1 MINLR
6 NKKIIVTFLMHL
18 GDLILI
24 TPFLQVLRRH
34 AQGSE
39 ITLVVDEKV
48 ADVVRYNPNI
58 DHLVTVDKKGKDNS
72 VRALWRIGRHLHQHH
87 YDILINL
94 HPNERTSFLAAV
106 IHAKQFVGM
115 SHFLVRPLMDRYTR
129 LDRIHLHAADM
140 YINVLAQLGIDDYR
154 SDGLQF
160 FTCKAWDD
168 KATEFYRTQ
177 GVHNSDEAMVKEA
190 TSQMES
196 DPIIATGKFTIG
208 ELASAIRCC
217 SLFITNDSGPMHVA
231 VSQGVPLVALYGP
244 SNPKLYGPY
253 TDRAIVLEST
263 NHYEVGKSMKQII
276 REGNYKGISVIPMS
290 QVIAAGEELLS
301 RYYGRK

>member
-1 MINLR
+1 
-6 NKKIIVTFLMHL
+6 
-18 GDLILI
+18 
-24 TPFLQVLRRH
+24 
-34 AQGSE
+34 
-39 ITLVVDEKV
+39 
-48 ADVVRYNPNI
+48 
-58 DHLVTVDKKGKDNS
+58 
-72 VRALWRIGRHLHQHH
+72 
-87 YDILINL
+87 
-94 HPNERTSFLAAV
+94 
-106 IHAKQFVGM
+106 
-115 SHFLVRPLMDRYTR
+115 MDRYTR

-160 FTCKAWDD
+160 FTCKAGMTSDGILPYPGRPQQRCPHRLQ
-168 KATEFYRTQ
+168 YRQ
-177 GVHNSDEAMVKEA
+177 RVPQKRWPAKRFAAVADYFARRGFKCVFFGGPMDEAMVKEA